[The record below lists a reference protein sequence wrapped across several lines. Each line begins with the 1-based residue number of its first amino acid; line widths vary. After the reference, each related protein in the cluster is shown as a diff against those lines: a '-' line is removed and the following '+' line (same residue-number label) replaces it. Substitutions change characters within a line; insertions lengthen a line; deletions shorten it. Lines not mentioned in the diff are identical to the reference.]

1 MRTYEEIEAELFEL
15 YDKVEVT
22 ENRIDDLGSE
32 LNYLNEKVDD
42 LEEELAA
49 MDVEAGEDE

>member
-1 MRTYEEIEAELFEL
+1 MRKYEDIEAELFEL
-15 YDKVEVT
+15 YDLVEVT
-22 ENRIDDLGSE
+22 ENKIDDLESE

-49 MDVEAGEDE
+49 LDVEAGEDD

>member
-1 MRTYEEIEAELFEL
+1 VRKYEDIEAELFEL
-15 YDKVEVT
+15 YDLVEVT
-22 ENRIDDLGSE
+22 ENKIDDLESE

-49 MDVEAGEDE
+49 LDVEAGEDD